1 MQSQLTC
8 DNIFFVRFPVH
19 VVTFAFKADALY
31 KIMELQAKFRT
42 LIKLFFL
49 KNRTIIKLVLMYG
62 ATGCGIW
69 SLSSM

>member
-1 MQSQLTC
+1 MHSQLMC

-31 KIMELQAKFRT
+31 KIMKFQAKF
-42 LIKLFFL
+42 
-49 KNRTIIKLVLMYG
+49 RTIIKLVLMYG

>member
-1 MQSQLTC
+1 MHSQLMC

-31 KIMELQAKFRT
+31 KIMKLQAKF
-42 LIKLFFL
+42 
-49 KNRTIIKLVLMYG
+49 RTIIKLVLIYG

>member
-31 KIMELQAKFRT
+31 KIMKFQAKF
-42 LIKLFFL
+42 
-49 KNRTIIKLVLMYG
+49 RTIIKLVLMYG

>member
-1 MQSQLTC
+1 MHSQLIC

-42 LIKLFFL
+42 LIKLFFEE
-49 KNRTIIKLVLMYG
+49 
-62 ATGCGIW
+62 
-69 SLSSM
+69 